1 MWVCVGSDDAMTQ
14 VWGWSSHVLLFS
26 QPMWGFKIRPLYW
39 VPSTIERVS
48 VPNLVGFEKSGKLR
62 YDRSYQTK
70 IKQELAMSIVVLK
83 LPDVKSEAEARYGFL
98 KVADLP
104 KQG

>member
-1 MWVCVGSDDAMTQ
+1 
-14 VWGWSSHVLLFS
+14 
-26 QPMWGFKIRPLYW
+26 
-39 VPSTIERVS
+39 
-48 VPNLVGFEKSGKLR
+48 
-62 YDRSYQTK
+62 
-70 IKQELAMSIVVLK
+70 MSIVVLK